1 MDSTGHRRIR
11 ETSLVACTRS
21 SSPRRRKPFL
31 WTNPKRSRGFG
42 RLKIRRLQ
50 HRDYSSVR
58 EIYKAASQEYLQ
70 YQRQRSGEVYDP
82 VRPDLDTSQLDFYA
96 ATHCSFAAI
105 ENERLLG
112 VLLAQSLRWVNDWD
126 KVLWLEYIAVHAAH
140 RRRGIG
146 LALVSAAKDFARKHH
161 IDVLSTTL
169 NIDNEESKSL
179 LLKAGFD
186 VKDWRIASC
195 SPDSFQRTSLLA
207 GVTSGKF
214 PLDEIL

>member
-1 MDSTGHRRIR
+1 M
-11 ETSLVACTRS
+11 
-21 SSPRRRKPFL
+21 
-31 WTNPKRSRGFG
+31 
-42 RLKIRRLQ
+42 KIRRLQ
-50 HRDYSSVR
+50 HRDYSSVQ

-105 ENERLLG
+105 ENKRLLG

-161 IDVLSTTL
+161 IKGLFTTL
-169 NIDNEESKSL
+169 NTDNEESKSL
-179 LLKAGFD
+179 LLKAEFD
-186 VKDWRIASC
+186 VKDWRIASY
-195 SPDSFQRTSLLA
+195 SLDGLPRPSSLA
-207 GVTSGKF
+207 SVT
-214 PLDEIL
+214 